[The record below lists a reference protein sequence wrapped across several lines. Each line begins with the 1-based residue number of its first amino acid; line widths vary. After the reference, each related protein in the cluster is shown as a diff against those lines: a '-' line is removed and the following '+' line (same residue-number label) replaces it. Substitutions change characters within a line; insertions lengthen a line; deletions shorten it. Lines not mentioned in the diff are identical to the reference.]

1 MKSLSISLFILLFT
15 TSLIAQNQH
24 KFVSLKEK
32 KTGKRLELI
41 AVNKDS
47 ISYDVFLRVTTDD
60 YRRTSLRPILKTLPP
75 NSETKLLTM
84 VLLDGKAGIYN
95 STFIVN
101 EVSYDFSLRKD
112 KQDINFKID
121 ESLKNKTIT
130 MFTKDHCVLCNDLK
144 TILNNNG
151 LKYQEYNIS
160 NDTLNLIRLANELKT
175 NKIKETSHLPV
186 FKINDSLYTKIESKS
201 DLLEAVRE
209 KL

>member
-60 YRRTSLRPILKTLPP
+60 YRRTSLRPVLKTLPP

-112 KQDINFKID
+112 KQDINIKID

-144 TILNNNG
+144 TILNSNG

-175 NKIKETSHLPV
+175 NKIKATSHLPV

>member
-47 ISYDVFLRVTTDD
+47 ISYDVFLRVTSDD
-60 YRRTSLRPILKTLPP
+60 YRRTSLRPVLKTLPP

-112 KQDINFKID
+112 KQDINIKID

-130 MFTKDHCVLCNDLK
+130 MFTKDHCILCNDLK
-144 TILNNNG
+144 NILNSNG

-175 NKIKETSHLPV
+175 NRIKETSHLPV

-201 DLLEAVRE
+201 NLLEAVRE

>member
-60 YRRTSLRPILKTLPP
+60 YRRTSLRPVLKTLPP

-112 KQDINFKID
+112 KQDINIKID

-130 MFTKDHCVLCNDLK
+130 MFTKDHCILCNDLK
-144 TILNNNG
+144 TILNSNG

-175 NKIKETSHLPV
+175 NRIKETSHLPV

-201 DLLEAVRE
+201 NLLEAVRE